1 MGPPFTPLGTYTRN
15 RKCECIQ
22 INVESTRFSN
32 KLNLL
37 QLWAYSQPKK
47 KTRIKMKVIMNMKMR
62 QRAQTRIELSPS
74 RILIELAF
82 GIRSICKFITITRV
96 NG

>member
-1 MGPPFTPLGTYTRN
+1 MKGDGPPFTPLGTYTRN

-47 KTRIKMKVIMNMKMR
+47 KH
-62 QRAQTRIELSPS
+62 EL
-74 RILIELAF
+74 
-82 GIRSICKFITITRV
+82 K
-96 NG
+96 